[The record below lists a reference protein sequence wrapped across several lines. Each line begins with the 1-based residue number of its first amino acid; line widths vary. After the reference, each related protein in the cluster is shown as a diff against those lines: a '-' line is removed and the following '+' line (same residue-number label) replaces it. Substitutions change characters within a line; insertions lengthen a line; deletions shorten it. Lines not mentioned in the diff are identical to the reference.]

1 MNTSL
6 CLSPAHAEADRD
18 LISAG
23 GRLACPPAFRNAQ
36 QRHHS
41 TESCRMTNRIV
52 LLWCCA
58 WIACLQLPPACASE
72 ERTVTAVPYL
82 TANDLLEKF
91 RLRRQFLLA
100 ARLFLNLPP
109 ASPHDHQHLLPLR
122 QPGGERCESPV
133 AALHGGRKPLDPR
146 QEPLRETRLFPVA
159 HGTTKTLFS
168 GDSAARRRLRS
179 PPKARYGILRL
190 LLPRQLSRNRIP
202 VCPGG
207 SANSKALPLPSR
219 RCGISAP
226 CEWASS
232 LPDCAFPRSRSES
245 SSAACRDLA

>member
-1 MNTSL
+1 
-6 CLSPAHAEADRD
+6 
-18 LISAG
+18 
-23 GRLACPPAFRNAQ
+23 
-36 QRHHS
+36 
-41 TESCRMTNRIV
+41 MTNRIV

-159 HGTTKTLFS
+159 HGTTKTLFF
-168 GDSAARRRLRS
+168 RRFCR
-179 PPKARYGILRL
+179 PTTTP
-190 LLPRQLSRNRIP
+190 Q
-202 VCPGG
+202 
-207 SANSKALPLPSR
+207 PSE
-219 RCGISAP
+219 GKVWYFAII
-226 CEWASS
+226 ASQ
-232 LPDCAFPRSRSES
+232 AIIEK
-245 SSAACRDLA
+245 